1 MMKSAIIEKI
11 AKTRFVRKAIEDRAD
26 LSAFRQKPTPRILLG
41 VFLIAF
47 SYVIAWPAIG
57 ALSILSVY
65 MENPLILIIGGP
77 LTYVLSHLVFL
88 LGMVLAGADY
98 TIIFLR
104 WAARVTVEKYIPP
117 GKSTESGRS

>member
-57 ALSILSVY
+57 ALGILSVY
-65 MENPLILIIGGP
+65 MEKPLILIIGGP

-117 GKSTESGRS
+117 GKSTESG

>member
-1 MMKSAIIEKI
+1 MKSAIIEKI

-117 GKSTESGRS
+117 GKSTKSGQS

>member
-117 GKSTESGRS
+117 GKSTKSGQS

>member
-1 MMKSAIIEKI
+1 MMKSTIIQKI

-41 VFLIAF
+41 IFLITF

-57 ALSILSVY
+57 ALGTLSVY
-65 MENPLILIIGGP
+65 MEKPLILIIGGP
-77 LTYVLSHLVFL
+77 LTYVLSHLVFM

-98 TIIFLR
+98 TKIFLR
-104 WAARVTVEKYIPP
+104 WAARITVEKYIPP

>member
-1 MMKSAIIEKI
+1 MMKFAIIEKI

-57 ALSILSVY
+57 ALGTLSVY
-65 MENPLILIIGGP
+65 MEKPLILIIG
-77 LTYVLSHLVFL
+77 VVRHLNEMQEQQTDEN
-88 LGMVLAGADY
+88 GQTG
-98 TIIFLR
+98 
-104 WAARVTVEKYIPP
+104 
-117 GKSTESGRS
+117 